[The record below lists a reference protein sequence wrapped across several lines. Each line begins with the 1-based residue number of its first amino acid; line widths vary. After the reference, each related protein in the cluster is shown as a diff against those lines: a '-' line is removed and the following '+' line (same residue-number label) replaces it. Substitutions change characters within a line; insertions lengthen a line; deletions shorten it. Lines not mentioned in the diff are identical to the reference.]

1 MRTVEI
7 MGGLGNQLFQIFA
20 LLAYCLRYKKPFYFS
35 AQAITSGVRKKT
47 YWDTLLLQNLAP
59 FVKSPQPLLVQYRE
73 PDFHYQAIPDCPQQ
87 TLILNG
93 YFQSY
98 KYFADQEEKIYRFL
112 QLRKTQATLKNTYT
126 PQQPYE
132 KTLAIHFRIG
142 DYASLPNHHPL
153 MTLEYYKAALT
164 QFLQDTQTASDRAS
178 ALCETLAQTQQA
190 PPPEKWHILY
200 FCEAA
205 DQAYVETQLL
215 SPLKAEPLFQ
225 NRFTYECI
233 QHQLNDWEQVVV
245 MSLCRHHIIANST
258 FSWWGAY
265 LGDNSPRV
273 YYPTTWFG
281 PALGP
286 KNTNDLFPPHWQRIK
301 I

>member
-7 MGGLGNQLFQIFA
+7 LGGLGNQLFQIFT
-20 LLAYCLRYKKPFYFS
+20 LLAYCWRYKQPFYFS
-35 AQAITSGVRKKT
+35 AEAITCGHSKKT

-59 FVKSPQPLLVQYRE
+59 FVKLPPLSASPLILYRE
-73 PDFHYQAIPDCPQQ
+73 PAFHYQAIPDCPQQ
-87 TLILNG
+87 TLKLVG

-178 ALCETLAQTQQA
+178 ALCETLAQAQQA
-190 PPPEKWHILY
+190 PPEKWHILY
-200 FCEAA
+200 FCEQN
-205 DQAYVETQLL
+205 DQTYVETQFIQKLQ
-215 SPLKAEPLFQ
+215 ANQ
-225 NRFTYECI
+225 NC
-233 QHQLNDWEQVVV
+233 
-245 MSLCRHHIIANST
+245 
-258 FSWWGAY
+258 
-265 LGDNSPRV
+265 
-273 YYPTTWFG
+273 
-281 PALGP
+281 
-286 KNTNDLFPPHWQRIK
+286 
-301 I
+301 